1 MKMIYCKRCV
11 LPNTKPGVKF
21 NSDGI
26 CSACISVEI
35 KHKTDWKKREKKL
48 DEICNQVRGSNGN
61 GYECIVPASGGKDST
76 YQAYVMS
83 KKYNLKVLCV
93 NVVAHLQTY
102 VLERKLD
109 KDPGTRTIQV
119 LEDQQLELRFCHC

>member
-1 MKMIYCKRCV
+1 MKMTYCKRCV
-11 LPNTKPGVKF
+11 IPSTKPGVKF

-48 DEICNQVRGSNGN
+48 NEICDQVRGSNGN
-61 GYECIVPASGGKDST
+61 GYECIVPVSGGKDST

-83 KKYNLKVLCV
+83 KRYNLKVLCV

-102 VLERKLD
+102 EGIHNLN
-109 KDPGTRTIQV
+109 
-119 LEDQQLELRFCHC
+119 